1 MLNMIKC
8 SIQVTYGDFLIILVY
23 LKKVLMSENSI
34 DDFFFFAKIVFL
46 INFRRK

>member
-34 DDFFFFAKIVFL
+34 DDFFFFCKNSFL
-46 INFRRK
+46 DKF